1 MIPASGQRQRTSSLL
16 RTRILQWMRGPTFA
30 RDIALVL
37 VIKLV
42 LLMALKYA
50 FFNHPQ
56 AEDMN
61 MPPAAVAQAILAV
74 PMASKL
80 EPSVSQPQTMPPRRG
95 DRHAHD

>member
-37 VIKLV
+37 AIKLV

-61 MPPAAVAQAILAV
+61 MPPAAVAHAILAV
-74 PMASKL
+74 PESTALK
-80 EPSVSQPQTMPPRRG
+80 PSVSQSQTMPPPRG

>member
-1 MIPASGQRQRTSSLL
+1 MISASGRRRRTPSLL

-37 VIKLV
+37 AIKLV

-56 AEDMN
+56 ADDMN

-74 PMASKL
+74 PAPAAPQ
-80 EPSVSQPQTMPPRRG
+80 PSTARPQETPSQRG
-95 DRHAHD
+95 ERHAHD

>member
-1 MIPASGQRQRTSSLL
+1 MIPASGQRQRTPSLL
-16 RTRILQWMRGPTFA
+16 RTRIQQWMRGPTFA

-37 VIKLV
+37 AVKLV

-56 AEDMN
+56 AEDMK

-74 PMASKL
+74 PMSSQS
-80 EPSVSQPQTMPPRRG
+80 EPSASQPQTRPQRG

>member
-1 MIPASGQRQRTSSLL
+1 MIPASGQRQRIPSLL

-37 VIKLV
+37 AVKLV
-42 LLMALKYA
+42 LLVALKYA

-74 PMASKL
+74 PMSSALK
-80 EPSVSQPQTMPPRRG
+80 PSAPQPQTMPPPRG
-95 DRHAHD
+95 DRHAHN

>member
-1 MIPASGQRQRTSSLL
+1 MFPTSGQRQPSLL
-16 RTRILQWMRGPTFA
+16 RTRILHWMRGPTFA

-37 VIKLV
+37 AVKLV

-56 AEDMN
+56 AQDMN

-74 PMASKL
+74 PPSSALK
-80 EPSVSQPQTMPPRRG
+80 PSVPRSQTMPPQRG